1 MSDELAS
8 YQFLPY
14 VRLGIAASI
23 TAVDTLG
30 AGGAGG
36 LSSAAAFDVSV
47 PVNDQSA
54 TVHLDVH
61 GPGDVIGIN
70 PRQIVRTDPHPN
82 TTNFEPNYFPILEFD
97 RPDFPWLFTPAAA
110 TGAGADGKLRPW
122 VALVI
127 VREQDGVQITQTP
140 GTPLPVLEIGA
151 PASPAAELP
160 DLAES
165 WLWAHGQVLG
175 GKGADVAAL
184 VTGDPSINVSRL
196 IGARRLDPDTH
207 YVACVV
213 PTFEVGRL
221 AGLGQPIPP
230 AEAGQLAP
238 AWTSGGGA
246 PTSVRLPVYFRF
258 DFATGPSGD
267 FEYLARL
274 LVARPVPPTIGSR
287 PMDVSRPGAG
297 LPAVDPASPNAVL
310 RLEGAMRAP
319 EFVSSPWTDPER
331 AAFQA
336 ALATELDAPAR
347 LAAAE
352 AAAHEA
358 ASPTVAP
365 PLYGQWHAG
374 VAIVPAGAPPWL
386 SELNLD
392 ARNRV
397 VAGLGTRVVQA
408 DQEDLMASAW
418 QQIGD
423 VNAANAALRQAQL
436 ARAAAAALHAR
447 SLSAM
452 SAADVLQVT
461 SGAHRRLTSGT
472 GPGAVT
478 VSAEIVRSVLPLG
491 TANTPMRRTMRT
503 YGPLARR
510 AYGSIPAAAGT
521 TLLSRMSQ
529 GALAAVGPWPDP
541 DGTLALAEPVAVL
554 GAERSAQVFSQID
567 PSAMG
572 STNPGDLSGLVA
584 ALNGSGRA
592 SIAKPITAAMIQG
605 APASPAF
612 ELAQAATSISTLRT
626 IGTVTPVAGSTVFVT
641 AGANPFTTQVHVNV
655 PADLQVS
662 LTGAGLTGAGGAI
675 QTLPGVVLQPLPVVN
690 QPLPG
695 GILQAPGG
703 VAHHAAVSAALVD
716 GPLAVG
722 PAPVIVA
729 PVGPIPGP
737 IVTVGG
743 GAIHNVGG
751 IGGGGAIHNVGGI
764 GGGGAIAV
772 DSTEA
777 SAFRSAAITATGLLV
792 GASDVPSDPVLPSLD
807 LSATRTTLL
816 AGLDP
821 EKTVVARVQ
830 ARIRVPFVR
839 LPGIDPIEPVMAGP
853 SFPRPM
859 WQALRDLSQDWLLP
873 GLEDVPPNTVTLV
886 ETNPT
891 FVASF
896 MVGLNHEMGR
906 ELLWREYP
914 SDSRGTYFK
923 RFWGEPDADDIGAIT
938 SWGGPG
944 DLGSRV
950 LGGDKPRLVLLV
962 RGELLRRY
970 PGAVIYAVHATGTMN
985 NPDLDDTTWL
995 PPLFRGLL
1003 LPDVTFI
1010 GFDLT
1015 VAEARGDTGG
1025 AGWWFVIAQQ
1035 PTEPRFGLDMAAFPP
1050 PALATWNDLSWGH
1063 LAVDATALRAL
1074 TYAPA
1079 APGGAL
1085 GAVAPEGIR
1094 WGQGAG
1100 AQAHIHF
1107 QQPVR
1112 VAMHATDLLP
1122 AAPK

>member
-1 MSDELAS
+1 MNEELAS

-23 TAVDTLG
+23 TTVDTLG
-30 AGGAGG
+30 LGGPGG
-36 LSSAAAFDVSV
+36 LAAAAAFDVSV

-70 PRQIVRTDPHPN
+70 PRQVVRTDPHPN
-82 TTNFEPNYFPILEFD
+82 TTNFEPNYFPIVEFD

-110 TGAGADGKLRPW
+110 TGGGADGKLRPW

-127 VREQDGVQITQTP
+127 VREQDGVRITQTP
-140 GTPLPVLEIGA
+140 RTPLPVLEIGA

-184 VTGDPSINVSRL
+184 VTGDPHINVSRL
-196 IGARRLDPDTH
+196 IGSRRLDPDTH

-230 AEAGQLAP
+230 AESAQLAT
-238 AWTSGGGA
+238 AWTSGAGA
-246 PTSVRLPVYFRF
+246 PTSVRLPVYVSFT
-258 DFATGPSGD
+258 FATGAAGD

-287 PMDVSRPGAG
+287 PMDVSHPGAG
-297 LPAVDPASPNAVL
+297 LPDVDPASPNAVL
-310 RLEGAMRAP
+310 RLEGALRAP
-319 EFVSSPWTDPER
+319 EFVTSPWTEPDR

-336 ALATELDAPAR
+336 ALANEIDAPAR

-352 AAAHEA
+352 AAANEA

-365 PLYGQWHAG
+365 PIYGQWHAG
-374 VAIVPAGAPPWL
+374 VAVVPTGAPPWL

-418 QQIGD
+418 KQIGD

-436 ARAAAAALHAR
+436 ARAAASALHAR
-447 SLSAM
+447 SLSSM
-452 SAADVLQVT
+452 AADDILQVT
-461 SGAHRRLTSGT
+461 SGAHSRLANGA

-478 VSAEIVRSVLPLG
+478 VSASIVSSILPLA
-491 TANTPMRRTMRT
+491 TARTPMRRALRT
-503 YGPLARR
+503 FGPLARR
-510 AYGSIPAAAGT
+510 TYGSASLAAET
-521 TLLSRMSQ
+521 TLVDRMSR
-529 GALAAVGPWPDP
+529 GALVAASPSPDP

-554 GAERSAQVFSQID
+554 GEQLSAQVFSQINAASMVPQA
-567 PSAMG
+567 PS
-572 STNPGDLSGLVA
+572 DLSGLVA
-584 ALNGSGRA
+584 ALNASGQV
-592 SIAKPITAAMIQG
+592 SIATPITSTMLRE
-605 APASPAF
+605 APAAAAF
-612 ELAQAATSISTLRT
+612 ALAPAATSIAMLRA
-626 IGTVTPVAGSTVFVT
+626 IGTVTPITGSTVFVT
-641 AGANPFTTQVHVNV
+641 AKANPFTTRVRIQV
-655 PADLQVS
+655 PPDLHIK
-662 LTGAGLTGAGGAI
+662 L
-675 QTLPGVVLQPLPVVN
+675 QT
-690 QPLPG
+690 
-695 GILQAPGG
+695 GG
-703 VAHHAAVSAALVD
+703 VAGGGGELHALPATVQPPFSGAEQPSPVVLTQPLSGGVVTAPGDMVTLHPATTLPFAEGPQSAGAASILTTHLGPISVPVVSAE
-716 GPLAVG
+716 
-722 PAPVIVA
+722 
-729 PVGPIPGP
+729 
-737 IVTVGG
+737 GG
-743 GAIHNVGG
+743 GAIPAPIVGD
-751 IGGGGAIHNVGGI
+751 V
-764 GGGGAIAV
+764 AV
-772 DSTEA
+772 AADSAEA
-777 SAFRSAAITATGLLV
+777 VAFRAAAVMSADQLV
-792 GASDVPSDPVLPSLD
+792 RASDVAADPALPALD
-807 LSATRTTLL
+807 LSATKTTLL
-816 AGLDP
+816 AALDP
-821 EKTVVARVQ
+821 EKTVPARAL
-830 ARIRVPFVR
+830 ARIHIPFVR
-839 LPGIDPIEPVMAGP
+839 LPHVDPIEPVMAGP
-853 SFPRPM
+853 TFPRPM

-873 GLEDVPPNTVTLV
+873 GLEEVPPNTVTLV

-891 FVASF
+891 FVTSF
-896 MVGLNHEMGR
+896 LVGLNHEMGR

-938 SWGGPG
+938 SWSGPG

-950 LGGDKPRLVLLV
+950 LGGDTPRLVLLV

-970 PGAVIYAVHATGTMN
+970 PGAVVYAVHATGTLD

-1035 PTEPRFGLDMAAFPP
+1035 PTEPRFGLDIAAFPP
-1050 PALATWNDLSWGH
+1050 PSLAGWNDLNWGH
-1063 LAVDATALRAL
+1063 LAADATALQAIS
-1074 TYAPA
+1074 YVPA
-1079 APGGAL
+1079 APVGDLVGA
-1085 GAVAPEGIR
+1085 APEGLR
-1094 WGQGAG
+1094 WGTGAG
-1100 AQAHIHF
+1100 VQAHIHF

-1112 VAMHATDLLP
+1112 VAMHASDLLP
-1122 AAPK
+1122 PAPR